1 MARAGQ
7 HIEQCFGNAEASHG
21 GLLFQGHLNGSLH
34 IHHETRAKQHAA
46 QQIIPFPR
54 NEDVVDRDI
63 FAALDRLLPP
73 SPDYQSAALWG
84 LGGSGKTQIALEY
97 AYRRSRDP
105 ACSVFWVHADNE
117 TTFTQDYKVIAK
129 RLGLEGG
136 LDGPELL
143 TAVRE
148 RIEAGPCWLLIL
160 DNADNLAVFGVG
172 RTQSGRD
179 QGQDTEE
186 KQSLYD
192 FVPRGP
198 AGTVLWTSR
207 DKRISGSLVGGRRAI
222 NVASMTE
229 GEAKILLETVM
240 CREIADEESHNAMAL
255 LAELDLLPLA
265 VSQAAAYMGR
275 TATPIGEYLSKLKR
289 RIKRWQLLSETEFDR
304 HRRGDVSNS
313 VMQTWGISIEHIRQE
328 NQMAYNILHSLAF
341 VDSQNIPLELV
352 AKAAEIIARPT
363 RYEKTASAKSV
374 YIRDQDEHQ
383 DEHQD
388 DDDKVLAAVVLLQHF
403 SFLRPR
409 TSGERYGAYEMHKLV
424 QEATQY
430 SLSQEDRRTDQWHFS
445 EVALRTATSL
455 FPETRRE
462 LWGECE
468 RYLRHAQLAA
478 GWAGLCRGGVEAA
491 ALLTR
496 VSDYLYDRGRWRE
509 KEPVDL
515 RAYEYRRELLGDKH
529 PDTIWSM
536 ALLATTYHAQGR
548 YNEAEKIKVEVLALR
563 RDVLGDKHPDTIG
576 SMAELATIYHDQG
589 RYEEAEKI
597 KVEVLAL
604 QRDVLGDKHP
614 DTIRSMAELATTYH
628 AQGRYNEA
636 EKIKVEVLALRRDV
650 LGDKHPDTIWSMA
663 SLATIYHDQ
672 GRYDEAEKIKV
683 EVLALRRDV
692 LGDKHP
698 DTIRSMASLA
708 TTYHNQGRYEEA
720 EKIKVEVLALQRDVL
735 GDKHPD
741 TIWSMAS
748 LATTYHNQGR
758 YEEAEKIKVEV
769 LALQRDVLG
778 DKHPDTIGS
787 MALLATIY
795 HAQGRYDEAEKI
807 SVEVLALRRDVL
819 GDKHPDTIWSMAELA
834 TTYHAQ
840 GRYEEAEKI
849 KVEVLALQRDVL
861 GDKHPDTLQ
870 AMHDLAVTW
879 NSRQRRPE
887 ALVMMQDCFQLQ
899 CKVLGQAHPSAQ
911 RSSRALNLWG
921 PDKKKSSRI
930 S

>member
-7 HIEQCFGNAEASHG
+7 HVEQCFGNAEASHG
-21 GLLFQGHLNGSLH
+21 GLLFQGHVNGSLH

-46 QQIIPFPR
+46 QRIIPFPR
-54 NEDVVDRDI
+54 NEDVVDRYI

-73 SPDYQSAALWG
+73 SHDYQSAALWG

-129 RLGLEGG
+129 RLGLADG
-136 LDGPELL
+136 LGGPELL
-143 TAVRE
+143 MAVRKQ
-148 RIEAGPCWLLIL
+148 IEASPCWLLIL

-240 CREIADEESHNAMAL
+240 CREIAEEESHNATAL

-275 TATPIGEYLSKLKR
+275 TATPIGEYLSKLKK
-289 RIKRWQLLSETEFDR
+289 RIKRWQVLSETEFDR
-304 HRRGDVSNS
+304 HRRADVSNS

-341 VDSQNIPLELV
+341 VDNQNIPLELV
-352 AKAAEIIARPT
+352 AKAAEMIARPT

-374 YIRDQDEHQ
+374 CIKDQDEHQ

-403 SFLRPR
+403 SFLSPR

-445 EVALRTATSL
+445 EVALRAATSL
-455 FPETRRE
+455 FPEGRRE

-509 KEPVDL
+509 REPVDL
-515 RAYEYRRELLGDKH
+515 KAYEYRRELLGDKH
-529 PDTIWSM
+529 PDTIWSI
-536 ALLATTYHAQGR
+536 ASLATTYHAQGR
-548 YNEAEKIKVEVLALR
+548 Y
-563 RDVLGDKHPDTIG
+563 
-576 SMAELATIYHDQG
+576 
-589 RYEEAEKI
+589 EEAEKNYM
-597 KVEVLAL
+597 EVLAL

-614 DTIRSMAELATTYH
+614 DTITSMASLATTYH
-628 AQGRYNEA
+628 AQGRYEEAEKNYMEVLALQRDVLGDKHPDTITSMANLAATYHAQGRYEEA

-663 SLATIYHDQ
+663 SLA
-672 GRYDEAEKIKV
+672 A
-683 EVLALRRDV
+683 
-692 LGDKHP
+692 
-698 DTIRSMASLA
+698 
-708 TTYHNQGRYEEA
+708 
-720 EKIKVEVLALQRDVL
+720 
-735 GDKHPD
+735 
-741 TIWSMAS
+741 
-748 LATTYHNQGR
+748 
-758 YEEAEKIKVEV
+758 
-769 LALQRDVLG
+769 
-778 DKHPDTIGS
+778 
-787 MALLATIY
+787 
-795 HAQGRYDEAEKI
+795 
-807 SVEVLALRRDVL
+807 
-819 GDKHPDTIWSMAELA
+819 
-834 TTYHAQ
+834 TYHAQ

-849 KVEVLALQRDVL
+849 
-861 GDKHPDTLQ
+861 
-870 AMHDLAVTW
+870 
-879 NSRQRRPE
+879 
-887 ALVMMQDCFQLQ
+887 
-899 CKVLGQAHPSAQ
+899 
-911 RSSRALNLWG
+911 
-921 PDKKKSSRI
+921 
-930 S
+930 

>member
-7 HIEQCFGNAEASHG
+7 HVEQCFGNAEASHG
-21 GLLFQGHLNGSLH
+21 GLLFQGHVNGSFH
-34 IHHETRAKQHAA
+34 IHHETQAKQHAA
-46 QQIIPFPR
+46 QRIIPFPR
-54 NEDVVDRDI
+54 NEDVVDRYI
-63 FAALDRLLPP
+63 FAELDQLLPP

-129 RLGLEGG
+129 RLGLADG
-136 LDGPELL
+136 LNGPELL
-143 TAVRE
+143 MAVRE
-148 RIEAGPCWLLIL
+148 RIEASPCWLLIL

-207 DKRISGSLVGGRRAI
+207 DKRIRGSLVGGRRAI

-240 CREIADEESHNAMAL
+240 CREIAEEESHNAMAL

-275 TATPIGEYLSKLKR
+275 TAIPIGEYLSKLKR
-289 RIKRWQLLSETEFDR
+289 RIKRWQLFSKTEFDR
-304 HRRGDVSNS
+304 HRRADVSNS

-341 VDSQNIPLELV
+341 VDNQNIPLELV
-352 AKAAEIIARPT
+352 AKAAEITARPT

-374 YIRDQDEHQ
+374 CIKDQYEHQ

-388 DDDKVLAAVVLLQHF
+388 DDNKVLAAIVLLQHF

-409 TSGERYGAYEMHKLV
+409 TSDERYGAYEMHKLV

-445 EVALRTATSL
+445 EVALHAATSL
-455 FPETRRE
+455 FPERRRE

-509 KEPVDL
+509 REPVDL

-536 ALLATTYHAQGR
+536 ASLAATYH
-548 YNEAEKIKVEVLALR
+548 N
-563 RDVLGDKHPDTIG
+563 
-576 SMAELATIYHDQG
+576 QG
-589 RYEEAEKI
+589 RYEEAEKNYM
-597 KVEVLAL
+597 EVLAL

-614 DTIRSMAELATTYH
+614 DTIRSMAELATTYYTQGSMASLATTYH
-628 AQGRYNEA
+628 AQGRYKEV
-636 EKIKVEVLALRRDV
+636 EKILVEVLVLRRDV
-650 LGDKHPDTIWSMA
+650 LGDKHP
-663 SLATIYHDQ
+663 
-672 GRYDEAEKIKV
+672 
-683 EVLALRRDV
+683 
-692 LGDKHP
+692 
-698 DTIRSMASLA
+698 
-708 TTYHNQGRYEEA
+708 N
-720 EKIKVEVLALQRDVL
+720 
-735 GDKHPD
+735 
-741 TIWSMAS
+741 
-748 LATTYHNQGR
+748 
-758 YEEAEKIKVEV
+758 
-769 LALQRDVLG
+769 
-778 DKHPDTIGS
+778 
-787 MALLATIY
+787 
-795 HAQGRYDEAEKI
+795 
-807 SVEVLALRRDVL
+807 
-819 GDKHPDTIWSMAELA
+819 
-834 TTYHAQ
+834 
-840 GRYEEAEKI
+840 
-849 KVEVLALQRDVL
+849 
-861 GDKHPDTLQ
+861 TLQ
-870 AMHDLAVTW
+870 AMHDRALTW
-879 NSRQRRPE
+879 NSRQRRPKAE
-887 ALVMMQDCFQLQ
+887 LLKALPFYRDIHSTIESQPKILSRFDVLHYLGVNIHHPHIARPSGLGSLLAIWNQLAGHGNKQIRELKNENTNLKNEVNNLKKQVVDLEVSVGKHQQQGITTQDKEGIKEPTRFDGSEPNKYIRYFDFMLWKRAITRAWADQPDAFRTEKEKIYYNLSSFFSMGIDAWEFKTGEQLLDHLTE
-899 CKVLGQAHPSAQ
+899 KYGK
-911 RSSRALNLWG
+911 RE
-921 PDKKKSSRI
+921 
-930 S
+930 

>member
-7 HIEQCFGNAEASHG
+7 HVEQCFGNAEASHG
-21 GLLFQGHLNGSLH
+21 GLLFQGHVNGSFH
-34 IHHETRAKQHAA
+34 IHHETQAKQHAA
-46 QQIIPFPR
+46 QRIIPFPR
-54 NEDVVDRDI
+54 NEDVVDRYI
-63 FAALDRLLPP
+63 LAELDQLLPP

-129 RLGLEGG
+129 RLGLADG
-136 LDGPELL
+136 LNGPELL
-143 TAVRE
+143 MAVRE
-148 RIEAGPCWLLIL
+148 RIEASPCWLLIL

-172 RTQSGRD
+172 RTQSSRD
-179 QGQDTEE
+179 QVQDTEE

-240 CREIADEESHNAMAL
+240 CREIAEEESHNAMAL

-304 HRRGDVSNS
+304 HRRADVSNS

-341 VDSQNIPLELV
+341 LDNQNIPLELV

-374 YIRDQDEHQ
+374 CIKDQNEHQ

-388 DDDKVLAAVVLLQHF
+388 DDNKVLAAIVLLQHF
-403 SFLRPR
+403 SFLHPR

-445 EVALRTATSL
+445 EVALRAATSL
-455 FPETRRE
+455 FPERRRE

-496 VSDYLYDRGRWRE
+496 VSDYLYDRGRWGER
-509 KEPVDL
+509 EPVDL
-515 RAYEYRRELLGDKH
+515 RAYEYRREL
-529 PDTIWSM
+529 
-536 ALLATTYHAQGR
+536 
-548 YNEAEKIKVEVLALR
+548 
-563 RDVLGDKHPDTIG
+563 
-576 SMAELATIYHDQG
+576 
-589 RYEEAEKI
+589 
-597 KVEVLAL
+597 
-604 QRDVLGDKHP
+604 LGDKHP

-628 AQGRYNEA
+628 AQGRY
-636 EKIKVEVLALRRDV
+636 K
-650 LGDKHPDTIWSMA
+650 
-663 SLATIYHDQ
+663 
-672 GRYDEAEKIKV
+672 
-683 EVLALRRDV
+683 
-692 LGDKHP
+692 
-698 DTIRSMASLA
+698 
-708 TTYHNQGRYEEA
+708 
-720 EKIKVEVLALQRDVL
+720 
-735 GDKHPD
+735 
-741 TIWSMAS
+741 
-748 LATTYHNQGR
+748 
-758 YEEAEKIKVEV
+758 
-769 LALQRDVLG
+769 
-778 DKHPDTIGS
+778 
-787 MALLATIY
+787 
-795 HAQGRYDEAEKI
+795 EAEKI

-840 GRYEEAEKI
+840 GRYKEAEKISVEVLALRRDGRYKEAEKNYMEVLALRRDVLGDKHPDTIWSMASLATTYHAQGRYEEAEKI
-849 KVEVLALQRDVL
+849 KVEVLVLQRDVL
-861 GDKHPDTLQ
+861 GDKHPDTIRSMASLATTYHAQGRYEEAEKISVEVLVLQ
-870 AMHDLAVTW
+870 RD
-879 NSRQRRPE
+879 
-887 ALVMMQDCFQLQ
+887 
-899 CKVLGQAHPSAQ
+899 VLGDKHPDTIRSMAELATTYHAQ
-911 RSSRALNLWG
+911 GRYEEAEKIKVEVLVLQRDVLGDKHPDTIRSMASLATTYHAQGRYEEAEKIKVEVLVLQRDVLG
-921 PDKKKSSRI
+921 DKHPDTIRSMASLATTYHAQGRYEEAEKI
-930 S
+930 SVEVLVLQRDVLGDKHPDTIRSMAELATTYHAQGRCWPKLIPLPKDLYAP

>member
-1 MARAGQ
+1 MGMIFDPVDPGEWEPGREIRAEELAGDGWRDSSAGQ
-7 HIEQCFGNAEASHG
+7 WLGPEPPGSASTSHLGNSPSYNTRIDTFFGPHIVFDKLGPRHLRRARPASTPLARLPERG
-21 GLLFQGHLNGSLH
+21 ALGS
-34 IHHETRAKQHAA
+34 R
-46 QQIIPFPR
+46 
-54 NEDVVDRDI
+54 
-63 FAALDRLLPP
+63 RLR
-73 SPDYQSAALWG
+73 
-84 LGGSGKTQIALEY
+84 IALEY

-129 RLGLEGG
+129 RLGLADG

-143 TAVRE
+143 MAVRE

-172 RTQSGRD
+172 RTQPGRD

-240 CREIADEESHNAMAL
+240 CREIAEEESHNAMAL

-352 AKAAEIIARPT
+352 AKAAEMIARPT
-363 RYEKTASAKSV
+363 RYKKTASAKSV
-374 YIRDQDEHQ
+374 CIRDQDEHQ

-430 SLSQEDRRTDQWHFS
+430 SLSQENRRTDQWHFS
-445 EVALRTATSL
+445 EVALRAATSL
-455 FPETRRE
+455 FPERRRE

-529 PDTIWSM
+529 PDTIRSM
-536 ALLATTYHAQGR
+536 ADLAATYHAQGR
-548 YNEAEKIKVEVLALR
+548 YDEDEKISVEVLALR

-576 SMAELATIYHDQG
+576 SMA
-589 RYEEAEKI
+589 
-597 KVEVLAL
+597 
-604 QRDVLGDKHP
+604 
-614 DTIRSMAELATTYH
+614 SLATT
-628 AQGRYNEA
+628 
-636 EKIKVEVLALRRDV
+636 
-650 LGDKHPDTIWSMA
+650 
-663 SLATIYHDQ
+663 YHDQ
-672 GRYDEAEKIKV
+672 GRYDE
-683 EVLALRRDV
+683 D
-692 LGDKHP
+692 
-698 DTIRSMASLA
+698 
-708 TTYHNQGRYEEA
+708 
-720 EKIKVEVLALQRDVL
+720 
-735 GDKHPD
+735 
-741 TIWSMAS
+741 
-748 LATTYHNQGR
+748 
-758 YEEAEKIKVEV
+758 
-769 LALQRDVLG
+769 
-778 DKHPDTIGS
+778 
-787 MALLATIY
+787 
-795 HAQGRYDEAEKI
+795 EKI

-819 GDKHPDTIWSMAELA
+819 GDKHPDTIWSMADLA
-834 TTYHAQ
+834 ATYHAQ
-840 GRYEEAEKI
+840 GRYEEDEKI
-849 KVEVLALQRDVL
+849 SVEVLALRRDVLGDKHPDTIWSMADLAATYHAQGRYKEAEKNYVEVLALRRDVLGDKHPDTIWSMADLAATYHAQGRYEEDEKISVEVLALRRDVLGDKHPDTIWSMADLAATYHAQGRYKEAEKNYVEVLALRRDILGDKHPDTIGSMASLATTYHDQGRYDEDEKISVEVLALRRDVL

-887 ALVMMQDCFQLQ
+887 ALAMMQDCFQLQ